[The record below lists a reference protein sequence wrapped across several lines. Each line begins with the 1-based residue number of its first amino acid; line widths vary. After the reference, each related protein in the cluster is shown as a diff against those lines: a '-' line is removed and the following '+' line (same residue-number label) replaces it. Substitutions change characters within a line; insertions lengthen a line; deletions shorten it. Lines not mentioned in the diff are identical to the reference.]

1 MSERHEATTP
11 GRPAP
16 SEYAPFYETYVSKVA
31 DDDLVAVLDSQV
43 AEIEAVVETVVAA
56 GPEREDFRYAP
67 GKWSV
72 REMFGH
78 LCDTERLFAYRALS
92 IARGDSAPLPGMD
105 ETAWMEPAGF
115 DRFPLASLGEELVAL
130 RRANVAFFRRL
141 DVAAWRR
148 EGTANGQAVSVRALA
163 AILAGHLAHHL
174 GVLAER
180 YGIEATPGAAS
191 KASDDRKA
199 AAAEYLH
206 WVATG
211 KVDEAF
217 ERHAAP
223 GFVHHNPYF
232 PGDPAALAEGMK
244 QNAAQNP
251 DKSLEIQRIIAEE
264 EGDLVAVHS
273 WVKMTPDELGY
284 GLVHIFRFEGDR
296 IAELWDL
303 GQEVPAD
310 SPNEHGMF

>member
-1 MSERHEATTP
+1 MASPTVP

-16 SEYAPFYETYVSKVA
+16 AEYAPFYETYVSKVTE
-31 DDDLVAVLDSQV
+31 DDLVAALAAQV
-43 AEIEAVVETVVAA
+43 GEIEAVLAA
-56 GPEREDFRYAP
+56 VSPEREGYRYAP

-92 IARGDSAPLPGMD
+92 IARGDDAPLPGMD
-105 ETAWMEPAGF
+105 ENAWMEPAAFDGFPLDSLGREWVELRRTTVALF
-115 DRFPLASLGEELVAL
+115 DR
-130 RRANVAFFRRL
+130 L
-141 DVAAWRR
+141 DAAAWHRV
-148 EGTANGQAVSVRALA
+148 GNANGQAVSVRALA
-163 AILAGHLAHHL
+163 AIMVGHLRHHL
-174 GVLAER
+174 GILAER
-180 YGIEATPGAAS
+180 YGIAGSGRKASSGGAA
-191 KASDDRKA
+191 DRKA

-211 KVDEAF
+211 RVDEAF

-232 PGDPAALAEGMK
+232 PGDATSLAQGMK
-244 QNAAQNP
+244 DNAAENP
-251 DKSLEIQRIIAEE
+251 EKKLEIQRIIADADED
-264 EGDLVAVHS
+264 GDLVVVHS
-273 WVKMTPDELGY
+273 RVKMTPDDLGY

-296 IAELWDL
+296 IAEMWDL
-303 GQEVPAD
+303 AQEVPGD